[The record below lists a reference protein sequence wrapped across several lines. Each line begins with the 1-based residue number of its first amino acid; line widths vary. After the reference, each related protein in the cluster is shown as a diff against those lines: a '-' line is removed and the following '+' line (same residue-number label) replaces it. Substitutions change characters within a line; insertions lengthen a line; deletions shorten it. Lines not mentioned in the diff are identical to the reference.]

1 MKNCSLFI
9 MRSSLNTVRCSLFIV
24 LCVLF
29 TGCYT
34 FKGFSID
41 PNVQTFYISNF
52 TNKASLAPA
61 SLGQDF
67 SERFRNRVRDEARL
81 KFNDTSP
88 DVEFSGTI
96 SDYRITT
103 EAPLPGEGSSIN
115 VLTIVVNVEHSNSKN
130 EKANYKKD
138 FSFQRRFDAS
148 ANLSSIQDDLN
159 KQMINEII
167 TNIFNDTFNNW

>member
-1 MKNCSLFI
+1 MINRSLFT
-9 MRSSLNTVRCSLFIV
+9 LRCSLF
-24 LCVLF
+24 LAFCLFF

-41 PNVQTFYISNF
+41 PAVQTFYISNF
-52 TNKASLAPA
+52 VNKASLAPA

-81 KFNDTSP
+81 KFNENSP

-96 SDYRITT
+96 SDYRITA

-115 VLTIVVNVEHSNSKN
+115 VVTMVVNVEHNNSKN
-130 EKANYKKD
+130 EKANYKRD
-138 FSFQRRFDAS
+138 FSFQRRFDATTS
-148 ANLSSIQDDLN
+148 LSSIQEDLN